1 MTQTPKIVHSPAVLT
16 IAGSDSSGGAGIQAD
31 LKTFCAYGCYGTSV
45 ITALTAQN
53 TTGVEDV
60 HPTPPSFIEKQ
71 LPLVDAVDSATWY
84 THLGIQTAEPIGKG
98 HGPLNHLHSTTEIL
112 IPKPTKHDPYPFT
125 RYLIQSTASAWKA
138 YVEHDFVKQLG
149 KATLPRSAFLHFIIQ
164 DYHYLKYYARA
175 YGLLAAKSSTF
186 PEIESATQTVLNI
199 LREINTHKSFCLSFG
214 ITQEELE
221 LTPETAA
228 TTAYG
233 AYLLDTGL
241 QGDSTKLLMGL
252 LACLLGYGEVGLWLK
267 KEAAKE
273 GSWVVLENN
282 PYKRWMDVYS
292 GEHYQ
297 QAVKLGLDV
306 IEARAQAD
314 PPSSLRLEEWRTVWE
329 RCTLL
334 EKGFWDSAMAN
345 A

>member
-1 MTQTPKIVHSPAVLT
+1 
-16 IAGSDSSGGAGIQAD
+16 
-31 LKTFCAYGCYGTSV
+31 
-45 ITALTAQN
+45 
-53 TTGVEDV
+53 
-60 HPTPPSFIEKQ
+60 
-71 LPLVDAVDSATWY
+71 
-84 THLGIQTAEPIGKG
+84 
-98 HGPLNHLHSTTEIL
+98 
-112 IPKPTKHDPYPFT
+112 
-125 RYLIQSTASAWKA
+125 
-138 YVEHDFVKQLG
+138 
-149 KATLPRSAFLHFIIQ
+149 
-164 DYHYLKYYARA
+164 
-175 YGLLAAKSSTF
+175 
-186 PEIESATQTVLNI
+186 
-199 LREINTHKSFCLSFG
+199 
-214 ITQEELE
+214 
-221 LTPETAA
+221 
-228 TTAYG
+228 
-233 AYLLDTGL
+233 
-241 QGDSTKLLMGL
+241 MGL